1 MAYFKKLAEQKII
14 NFASGSARTL
24 VDRVIAGEYPIAI
37 NIYAHHPLISA
48 GKGAPVNSQ
57 LMDPV
62 PSAAGIARGAQG
74 RQASARGH
82 AAHRLHP
89 EQGRPGDHGRGGV
102 FPGAPRCRRRAPQLA
117 SIVPKKAGYR
127 RTTSARRSS
136 RSSSRAPTQIIQ
148 KLFR

>member
-1 MAYFKKLAEQKII
+1 MPKTYEDLLDPQWTGQNGVALRQYGPLSVHDQPAARLGRGEGAGLLQKLAEQKII

-62 PSAAGIARGAQG
+62 PSASGIA
-74 RQASARGH
+74 
-82 AAHRLHP
+82 
-89 EQGRPGDHGRGGV
+89 HGR
-102 FPGAPRCRRRAPQLA
+102 
-117 SIVPKKAGYR
+117 
-127 RTTSARRSS
+127 
-136 RSSSRAPTQIIQ
+136 SRAPNIRMLPCCSPTSS
-148 KLFR
+148 